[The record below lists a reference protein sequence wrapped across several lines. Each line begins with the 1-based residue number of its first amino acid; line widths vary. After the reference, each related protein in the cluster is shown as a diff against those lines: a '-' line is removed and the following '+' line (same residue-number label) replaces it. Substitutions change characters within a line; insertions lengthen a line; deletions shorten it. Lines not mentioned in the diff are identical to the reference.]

1 MRKFEISLETLRE
14 VEKLLMVEFEEGLK
28 REGEDVKVKMLITHV
43 YSMPDQMVEGE
54 FLVLDLGGNNFRVLH
69 ISELKYL
76 SIIGNYI
83 SSVEIM

>member
-14 VEKLLMVEFEEGLK
+14 VEKLLMIEFEEGLK